1 MIEIVAE
8 FKDRLDE
15 AMARKGMKPVELSKL
30 TGLSEQTISQYRSGY
45 SKPKK
50 ERLALIA
57 NILGVNP
64 TWLMGLNVDMFPMP
78 EIKKL
83 PVPEIMSPEEKK
95 ARFELLMRADEYY
108 NKFTSLSEESR
119 KAILDMVDLL
129 LMEMYKPA

>member
-15 AMARKGMKPVELSKL
+15 AMARKDMKPVELSKL
-30 TGLSEQTISQYRSGY
+30 TGISEQTISQYRSGY

-83 PVPEIMSPEEKK
+83 PVPEIMSPEDKK
-95 ARFELLMRADEYY
+95 ARLELQMRADEYY
-108 NKFTSLSEESR
+108 NKFARLSEESR

-129 LMEMYKPA
+129 YEKERKQ

>member
-15 AMARKGMKPVELSKL
+15 AMTRKGMKPVELSKL

-64 TWLMGLNVDMFPMP
+64 TWLMGLNVDMFPIP

-83 PVPEIMSPEEKK
+83 PVPEIMYPEEKK
-95 ARFELLMRADEYY
+95 ARLELLMRADEYY

-129 LMEMYKPA
+129 YEKERK

>member
-83 PVPEIMSPEEKK
+83 PVPEIMSPEDKK
-95 ARFELLMRADEYY
+95 ARLELQMRADEYY
-108 NKFTSLSEESR
+108 NKFARLSEESR

-129 LMEMYKPA
+129 YEKERKQ

>member
-15 AMARKGMKPVELSKL
+15 AMARKSMKPVELSKL

-78 EIKKL
+78 EVKKL

-95 ARFELLMRADEYY
+95 ARLELLMRADEYH

-129 LMEMYKPA
+129 YEKERKL